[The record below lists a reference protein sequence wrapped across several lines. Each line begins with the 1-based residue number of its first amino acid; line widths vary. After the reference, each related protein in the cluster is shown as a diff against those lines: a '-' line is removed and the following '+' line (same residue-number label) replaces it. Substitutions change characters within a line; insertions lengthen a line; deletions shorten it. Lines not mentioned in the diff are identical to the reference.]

1 MTEEFTKQQCSNQE
15 MSPTT
20 KFELKID
27 NIINIILK
35 LQIKEFLKIEKK
47 NFKDLGNRHWA

>member
-20 KFELKID
+20 KYELKID

>member
-1 MTEEFTKQQCSNQE
+1 MTEEFTEQQCSNQE
-15 MSPTT
+15 MRPTT

-35 LQIKEFLKIEKK
+35 L
-47 NFKDLGNRHWA
+47 